1 MQQALQTSADHR
13 PASAARPNPTP
24 RVPLLPCLAIAGL
37 WSFASAAQPQ
47 AELARKLAVLE
58 RFVGTWDVVVQ
69 VKRPAEKTVS
79 YTEVAVL
86 APGKRLLRGDTGPK
100 SDGHQ
105 DWTMTTFDQASG
117 GYPMWIFSSSGV
129 WYYLAP
135 GQWDEAKLSI
145 EWKSPPLL
153 PVSHVTRCS
162 FADARTRRCHTLVK
176 DFLGKV
182 VLEQEYT
189 ARRREP

>member
-1 MQQALQTSADHR
+1 MSFALPTSIARR
-13 PASAARPNPTP
+13 PASTGRRSLPRASALYLGLAIVSLGP
-24 RVPLLPCLAIAGL
+24 RVA
-37 WSFASAAQPQ
+37 FALTED
-47 AELARKLAVLE
+47 ELARKLAVLE

-69 VKRPAEKTVS
+69 VKRPIEKTVS
-79 YTEVAVL
+79 YTEQSLL
-86 APGKRLLRGDTGPK
+86 APGKRLLRGDTGLK
-100 SDGHQ
+100 SDGQQ

-162 FADARTRRCHTLVK
+162 FVDARTRRCHTLVK
-176 DFLGKV
+176 DFVGKV
-182 VLEQEYT
+182 MLEQEYT